1 MSLPDLRREYPC
13 EPLDEARADADPFTQ
28 FSVWFE
34 HVRTIEAD
42 PTAMALAT
50 ATRDGRPSVRTVL
63 LKGVDDRGFV
73 FYTNYH
79 SRKARE
85 MEQTGRASLLFL
97 WRSVDRQVRVAG
109 RVEKVT
115 DAESDAY
122 FATRPL
128 ESRWSV
134 YASRQ
139 SERIESREAIDSRF
153 EVARQI
159 YGDTVPRPHW
169 WGGYRVVPDEFE
181 FWQGRPSRL
190 HDRLQYRRQADGSWI
205 RERLAP

>member
-1 MSLPDLRREYPC
+1 MSLADIRREYAG
-13 EPLDEARADADPFTQ
+13 EPLDEAHTHADPLTQ
-28 FSVWFE
+28 FSTWFDQ
-34 HVRTIEAD
+34 VRDAEAD

-63 LKGVDDRGFV
+63 LKGVDPTGFV

-85 MEQTGRASLLFL
+85 MEQTGHASLLFL
-97 WRSVDRQVRVAG
+97 WRSVNRQVRIEG
-109 RVEKVT
+109 RVEKVSE
-115 DAESDAY
+115 AESDAY
-122 FATRPL
+122 FATRPV

-139 SERIESREAIDSRF
+139 SEKVESREALESRYD
-153 EVARQI
+153 VARNL
-159 YGDTVPRPHW
+159 YGEAVPRPRW

-181 FWQGRPSRL
+181 FWQGRTSRL
-190 HDRLQYRRQADGSWI
+190 HDRLQYRKQPDGLWI